1 MPRDT
6 PAPATALPALS
17 PRSPGSSGSSGSPPA
32 PVLSP
37 RPAFAKPPALD
48 LGAQMQGV
56 QMQSVQMESVEAA
69 QGAAVGQRACA
80 FSSPRF
86 GDATASS
93 PRVLVASDRRV
104 PASVPKLNFVAS
116 APPFAPSGVAP
127 GQTQAV
133 AVAQPTDSIL
143 FVPELG
149 GLVPTLVVGR
159 LALLDARA
167 VYEACVRSK
176 YSELTDTDQKNLQA
190 LEGRTLRW
198 DIDGRAFVVRDVGM
212 ALCGQGNNHVTRWIR
227 NHVKFDD
234 FSSLG
239 EVTTNDVSHVP
250 AHFDMFIDFKIS
262 TQILK
267 SNLNFKILYQH
278 PLWVLVQNFR
288 IQFRPRNFGS
298 KFLVTCLARQRD
310 FDTSQIL
317 KSNLKFEILYHTS
330 L

>member
-56 QMQSVQMESVEAA
+56 QMQSVPMQSVQAA

-86 GDATASS
+86 GDAAAAS
-93 PRVLVASDRRV
+93 PRVLVASDHRV

-149 GLVPTLVVGR
+149 GLVPSSRIGQ
-159 LALLDARA
+159 LAFLDAWE
-167 VYEACVRSK
+167 VFKQCVLNK
-176 YSELTDTDQKNLQA
+176 YSELTDTDQMKLQA
-190 LEGRTLRW
+190 LKGRTLRW
-198 DIDGRAFVVRDVGM
+198 DIDGRAFVVRDVAM
-212 ALCGQGNNHVTRWIR
+212 ALCGQGTNNVTRWIR
-227 NHVKFDD
+227 NQVKFDKY
-234 FSSLG
+234 SSLG
-239 EVTTNDVSHVP
+239 EVTSNDVSHVP
-250 AHFDMFIDFKIS
+250 THFDMALI
-262 TQILK
+262 
-267 SNLNFKILYQH
+267 
-278 PLWVLVQNFR
+278 
-288 IQFRPRNFGS
+288 S
-298 KFLVTCLARQRD
+298 KFQH
-310 FDTSQIL
+310 
-317 KSNLKFEILYHTS
+317 EI
-330 L
+330 